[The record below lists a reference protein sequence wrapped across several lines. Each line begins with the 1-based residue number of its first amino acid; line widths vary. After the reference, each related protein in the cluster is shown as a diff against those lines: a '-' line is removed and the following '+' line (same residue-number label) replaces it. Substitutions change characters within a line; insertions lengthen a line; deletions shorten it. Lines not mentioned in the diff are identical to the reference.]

1 MKNTGQ
7 FDLDGAKCAR
17 QVTGILFSRP
27 LQSATTMENTPLNVF
42 ILGSHALVLNGLKH
56 KLQQKFGSTMATS
69 IFCDVNSC
77 MKKVDNLT
85 HVLVIDELVEGRA
98 AEDWASQFR
107 AIHPDIEVLVH
118 RSSEQVIQ
126 QLRMLLHRR
135 LMPEAASVFAL
146 V

>member
-98 AEDWASQFR
+98 AGDPAIADAAPSQTD
-107 AIHPDIEVLVH
+107 A
-118 RSSEQVIQ
+118 RSGFCFCPCLTKNEK
-126 QLRMLLHRR
+126 
-135 LMPEAASVFAL
+135 
-146 V
+146 